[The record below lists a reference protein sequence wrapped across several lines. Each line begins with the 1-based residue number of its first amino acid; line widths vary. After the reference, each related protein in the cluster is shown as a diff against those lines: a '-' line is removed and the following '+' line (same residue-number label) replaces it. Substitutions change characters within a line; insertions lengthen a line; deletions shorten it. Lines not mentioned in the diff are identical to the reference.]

1 VIEMEIFEKTEEL
14 QLEMYMEIYRL
25 MEQGFTSGI
34 LDSENGIRTVWKK
47 EDWDLNVRSFKL

>member
-1 VIEMEIFEKTEEL
+1 MEIFEKTEEL